1 VFAAVSLPNWWVP
14 ISAVG
19 AAVAEADRGGHRPM
33 ETEQR
38 MTVRALVPF
47 ADVPAP
53 PGMLLDHYDGTGN
66 PPADVSDVEF
76 YVLPYDRGD
85 RPVELIPAMPG
96 LRAVQTLTA
105 GVDRLLHVVPP
116 DVALYNGSG
125 LHDAST
131 AEHALAL
138 MLAAQ
143 RELPRWLDRP
153 AHRRWDHEL
162 TGSVA
167 GSRVTIL
174 GYGSIGRALERR
186 VVAAEAEVTKVAAH
200 ARPAEQVHAVT
211 DLPDL
216 LPRTDILVMILP
228 DHPSTLGIVG
238 APELALLPD
247 GALVVNVGRGRTLD
261 SAALLAELTTGR
273 LRAALD
279 VTDPEP
285 LPADHPLWTA
295 PGVLITPHVAGGSS
309 TFWPRART
317 LVAEQLRRFVAG
329 EPLLNPVPR

>member
-1 VFAAVSLPNWWVP
+1 M
-14 ISAVG
+14 
-19 AAVAEADRGGHRPM
+19 R
-33 ETEQR
+33 
-38 MTVRALVPF
+38 VRALVPF
-47 ADVPAP
+47 ADVPVP
-53 PGMLLDHYDGTGN
+53 SGVLLDHYDGVGA

-85 RPVELIPAMPG
+85 QPAELIAKMPA
-96 LRAVQTLTA
+96 LRAVQALTA
-105 GVDRLLHVVPP
+105 GVDRLLPVVPP
-116 DVALYNGSG
+116 QVPLYNGSG

-143 RELPRWLDRP
+143 RELPRWLDRQ
-153 AHRRWDHEL
+153 AHQRWDHEL

-174 GYGSIGRALERR
+174 GHGAIGRALQRR
-186 VVAAEAEVTKVAAH
+186 LVAAEAEITKVAAH
-200 ARPAEQVHAVT
+200 ARPAEDVHAVT
-211 DLPDL
+211 ELPSL
-216 LPRTDILVMILP
+216 LPSTDILVMILP
-228 DHPSTLGIVG
+228 DSPATVGLVG
-238 APELALLPD
+238 ARELALLPD

-261 SAALLAELTTGR
+261 TEALLAELTARR

-285 LPADHPLWTA
+285 LPADHPLWTM

-317 LVAEQLRRFVAG
+317 FVAEQLRRFVAD

>member
-1 VFAAVSLPNWWVP
+1 M
-14 ISAVG
+14 
-19 AAVAEADRGGHRPM
+19 R
-33 ETEQR
+33 
-38 MTVRALVPF
+38 VRALVPF
-47 ADVPAP
+47 ADVPVP
-53 PGMLLDHYDGTGN
+53 SGVLLDHYDGTGA

-76 YVLPYDRGD
+76 YVLPYDRGL
-85 RPVELIPAMPG
+85 RPAELIARMPA
-96 LRAVQTLTA
+96 LRGVQALTA
-105 GVDRLLHVVPP
+105 GVDTLLPVVPP
-116 DVALYNGSG
+116 QVPLYNGSG

-138 MLAAQ
+138 MLSAQ
-143 RELPRWLDRP
+143 RELPRWLNRQ
-153 AHRRWDHEL
+153 AQRRWDHEL

-174 GYGSIGRALERR
+174 GHGSIGRALERR
-186 VVAAEAEVTKVAAH
+186 LVAAEAEVTRVAAH

-211 DLPDL
+211 DLPSL
-216 LPRTDILVMILP
+216 LPHTDILVMILP
-228 DHPSTLGIVG
+228 DSPTTFRAVG

-261 SAALLAELTTGR
+261 SDALLAELTARR

-309 TFWPRART
+309 TFWPRARI

>member
-1 VFAAVSLPNWWVP
+1 
-14 ISAVG
+14 
-19 AAVAEADRGGHRPM
+19 
-33 ETEQR
+33 

-47 ADVPAP
+47 PDLPAP
-53 PGMLLDHYDGTGN
+53 TGMLLDHYDGTGA

-85 RPVELIPAMPG
+85 EPAELIAKMPA
-96 LRAVQTLTA
+96 LRAVQALTA
-105 GVDRLLHVVPP
+105 GVDRLLRVVPP
-116 DVALYNGSG
+116 EVPLHNGRG

-143 RELPRWLDRP
+143 RELPRWLDRQ
-153 AHRRWDHEL
+153 AHRRWDHHL

-174 GYGSIGRALERR
+174 GYGSIGRALDRR
-186 VVAAEAEVTKVAAH
+186 LVAAEAEVTRVAAH
-200 ARPAEQVHAVT
+200 TRPDEQVHAVT
-211 DLPDL
+211 ELPVL

-228 DHPSTLGIVG
+228 DSPATVG
-238 APELALLPD
+238 AIGARELALLPD

-261 SAALLAELTTGR
+261 TDAVLAELTAGR

-309 TFWPRART
+309 TFWPRAHA
-317 LVAEQLRRFVAG
+317 LVAEQLRRFAAG
-329 EPLLNPVPR
+329 DPLLNPVPRDRSR